1 METQSL
7 KFVQESI
14 QKDLNLLENSG
25 LKAVNLDKY
34 EEFRRD
40 YLDLNK
46 KVMNYQS
53 GVDLVGLNIVADTV
67 LNLKWEYA
75 RISAS
80 FNFYMSVYG
89 TQEVLSYQI
98 TKVKTIF
105 SDLFKRLT
113 YENYHE
119 VKEELEHSLSLYQ
132 DILKH
137 TLNDFE
143 VQEWIQRIK
152 YRIYQFMLEDY
163 LEDDLEDKSVFIP
176 FVLED
181 ISSVLEDSEVD
192 EKIKNKLEKYSFDSG
207 IISDHFNSVIM
218 LIILA
223 KKHKQYLDTELEEIL
238 NRKIYKECDLQPSY
252 HEPSQ
257 EIKQFVE
264 PFLGDSC
271 EVLEFLIHQDKYD
284 VKEVV
289 SYWVVSSHFIFSC
302 REIARILVKYHFSDI
317 KYLLEAWVCNICE
330 LLGGISS
337 LFSFVEACKEY
348 GKNCDY
354 DLESVLITYYQKFF
368 EADPDALVDYAFKFD
383 NSYLKQCILNRS
395 DLYSLCRYY
404 TEEPSLEVKQKIVNQ
419 LNSFESIREFTLP
432 MIDSDFI
439 VPILNCLKKED
450 EHDVLKW
457 FLSLDA
463 NIINYVVDH
472 MMQDKEFDHFLQYAC
487 DYFVWELLLY
497 QKPLW
502 RFNVFE
508 VYHLTNASE
517 QLEKL
522 DITKLRLLIKEFA
535 KYRLNWTNIFNLEC
549 VKHQDELRKEIL
561 FDFCLENPDQFIEY
575 FQNEKNNDFLL
586 TSNFYMEVIQR
597 KPELICFFLT
607 NLLISDILKLPKE
620 TLDIFAKYYE
630 DTLKQENVLLEE
642 KIDCVLEKKGF
653 FDGDEAERLIIYLMH
668 TGLMTDQLISYFY
681 NFANIFSYHI
691 LFLEAIKNTK
701 DFYKRVSY
709 FQSLN
714 EFADIPYSQFSFLT
728 SREIQILRDEGEI
741 GELKL
746 RKYYGD
752 LLKFMAI
759 EDISLRSR
767 ITVEIARSG
776 VLEYIIFLK
785 ENYPEYVDILK
796 ENIMD
801 ADIYQ
806 KIIDFNY
813 PVEIEDALKIK
824 LLLEKS

>member
-7 KFVQESI
+7 KFVQELI
-14 QKDLNLLENSG
+14 QKDLVLLDNSG
-25 LKAVNLDKY
+25 LKSVNLDKY
-34 EEFRRD
+34 EEFKNS
-40 YLDLNK
+40 YFDLNK

-67 LNLKWEYA
+67 LNLKWVYA

-80 FNFYMSVYG
+80 FDFYMSIYG

-119 VKEELEHSLSLYQ
+119 VKEELEHSLNLYQ

-163 LEDDLEDKSVFIP
+163 LEYDLGDKRVFIP
-176 FVLED
+176 LVLED

-238 NRKIYKECDLQPSY
+238 NRKIYKECDLQLSY

-264 PFLGDSC
+264 PFLDDSY
-271 EVLEFLIHQDKYD
+271 EVIKFLIHQDKYD

-289 SYWVVSSHFIFSC
+289 SYWVVSNHFIFSY

-330 LLGGISS
+330 LLSVSS
-337 LFSFVEACKEY
+337 LFSFVEACKEH
-348 GKNCDY
+348 GKNCDD
-354 DLESVLITYYQKFF
+354 DLESVLMIYCQKFLQD
-368 EADPDALVDYAFKFD
+368 DPDSLIDYAFKFD
-383 NSYLKQCILNRS
+383 NFYLKKYILNSS

-404 TEEPSLEVKQKIVNQ
+404 DKEPTLEVRQKIVNQ
-419 LNSFESIREFTLP
+419 LNSFESIREVTLS

-439 VPILNCLKKED
+439 VSILNCLKRGNKS
-450 EHDVLKW
+450 DVLSW
-457 FLSLDA
+457 LLSLDA
-463 NIINYVVDH
+463 NTINYVVDN
-472 MMQDKEFDHFLQYAC
+472 MLQDQEFDNFLKYAY
-487 DYFVWELLLY
+487 DYFSHTYLRLSRIN
-497 QKPLW
+497 W
-502 RFNVFE
+502 RVLDVFGACSLSN
-508 VYHLTNASE
+508 HSE

-522 DITKLRLLIKEFA
+522 NAKTLKLFIKKFA
-535 KYRLNWTNIFNLEC
+535 KYRLNWANIFNLEC
-549 VKHQDELRKEIL
+549 VKHQDNLRKEIL
-561 FDFCLENPDQFIEY
+561 FDFCLENPVQFIEY
-575 FQNEKNNDFLL
+575 FQNGRNNNFLL

-607 NLLISDILKLPKE
+607 NLLISDVLKLPKE
-620 TLDIFAKYYE
+620 TLDVFAKYYE
-630 DTLKQENVLLEE
+630 DTLKQEGVLLEE
-642 KIDCVLEKKGF
+642 KIDCVLEKKGS
-653 FDGDEAERLIIYLMH
+653 FDGDEAIKLIIYLMY

-752 LLKFMAI
+752 LLKLMVV
-759 EDISLRSR
+759 EDVSLRSR

-796 ENIMD
+796 GNIMD